1 MILMYL
7 HEEDKQNTTEM
18 AAPCQPQGTKS
29 VRCGV
34 LPGIICVN
42 LADISEQVGP
52 ASPHGSARED
62 SQCPLCSNYHK
73 PLQRAR
79 KVSSSPAPGIPAVT
93 PGIPAVTLCFLI
105 SEQKLTAAGTALI
118 KACLKAVR
126 TAGNHHF

>member
-1 MILMYL
+1 MYL

-62 SQCPLCSNYHK
+62 SQCPPCSNYHK

-93 PGIPAVTLCFLI
+93 PGIPI
-105 SEQKLTAAGTALI
+105 SEQNLTAAGTALI

-126 TAGNHHF
+126 TAGNHHS